1 MVNSFMCAYYG
12 NLQLSR
18 SILKMRSDKTRDYFI
33 LSYVVLEAPA
43 ATALG
48 KMQRLVSEVSSRS
61 TSSKEVGSKVPW
73 GYKEKTIGAQES
85 DTTLATERA
94 HATAATICCYREFPL
109 FFL

>member
-1 MVNSFMCAYYG
+1 MNEDMVDSFMCAYYG

-48 KMQRLVSEVSSRS
+48 KMQRLVSEVCSRS

-73 GYKEKTIGAQES
+73 GCKEKTIGE
-85 DTTLATERA
+85 
-94 HATAATICCYREFPL
+94 
-109 FFL
+109 